1 MNTSNERSR
10 KQRRK
15 RLVLTGIEKLDATH
29 SGLAFAVK
37 AWFDQGLNSEAIA
50 NLVLEKFGASVTNSM
65 VDIYRSRRWV
75 PEKERTALKM
85 VATKSAIDNFG
96 GDAGFDAVLLAK
108 LWELMEQLNIPQLLS
123 ARALFVKVRAQNL
136 KEQEFLFRTGQLK
149 PGQTEDDQLTQQRK
163 VLQRVKE
170 IFGLDSGEEAELEL
184 EPKLEPK
191 PEAEQ
196 EQAELP
202 EISDKQG
209 A

>member
-1 MNTSNERSR
+1 MNKSKEISG
-10 KQRRK
+10 KCRRT

-37 AWFDQGLNSEAIA
+37 AWFDQGLNSEAITK
-50 NLVLEKFGASVTNSM
+50 LVLEKFGASVTASM
-65 VDIYRSRRWV
+65 VDNYRARRWV
-75 PEKERTALKM
+75 REKERMALKM
-85 VATKSAIDNFG
+85 VAAKSAIDNFG
-96 GDAGFDAVLLAK
+96 GDAGLDAVLLAK
-108 LWELMEQLNIPQLLS
+108 LWELMEQLTVPQLLS
-123 ARALFVKVRAQNL
+123 ARALFVKVRSQNL
-136 KEQEFLFRTGQLK
+136 KEQEFLLRTGQLK

-184 EPKLEPK
+184 EPKPEAK

-202 EISDKQG
+202 EISNKQG